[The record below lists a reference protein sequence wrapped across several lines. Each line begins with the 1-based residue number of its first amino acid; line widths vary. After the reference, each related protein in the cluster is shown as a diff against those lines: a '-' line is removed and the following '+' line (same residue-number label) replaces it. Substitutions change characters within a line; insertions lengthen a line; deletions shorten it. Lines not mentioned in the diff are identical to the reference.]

1 MNLNARNKLQE
12 DSPEREEAIYNI
24 AKRQREQNPE
34 MAPITL
40 ELTKSAIDHF
50 RIGGFHAYELIVS
63 EVTEGGRH
71 REEKRVEIKDNF
83 ISFVHHEA
91 YVGLMKVIPA
101 TNHNLELLA
110 SHWAGNRWF
119 IHEDEWR
126 KKVELM
132 AANVK
137 PQRDETAEQTE
148 PEFMPHVS
156 AITEES
162 AKKRLAELQ
171 QQIKAQ
177 EELLQQKVLE
187 AQLKAKDAEPV
198 VPQAIVEDDDDND
211 DDGDEQDG
219 GFEEEFEDEDAPP
232 DPKPLGQ
239 MVDNIKARIFEKHA
253 DEIMEMR
260 KQGNKR
266 IEMTREF
273 RGWLEEERQ
282 LEVA

>member
-1 MNLNARNKLQE
+1 MNLSERNKLQE
-12 DSPEREEAIYNI
+12 DSPGREEAIYNI

-71 REEKRVEIKDNF
+71 REEKKLEIKDNF
-83 ISFVHHEA
+83 ITFVHHEA

-101 TNHNLELLA
+101 TEHNLKLLA
-110 SHWAGNRWF
+110 THWAGNRWF

-132 AANVK
+132 ANDVK
-137 PQRDETAEQTE
+137 PQRNEQAEQTE

-156 AITEES
+156 AVDEET

-187 AQLKAKDAEPV
+187 AQIAQEQKQAEAI
-198 VPQAIVEDDDDND
+198 PQAIVDDDC
-211 DDGDEQDG
+211 DDGDNDEQDE

-232 DPKPLGQ
+232 DPKPLGE

-253 DEIMEMR
+253 AEIMEMR
-260 KQGNKR
+260 KQGKKR

-273 RGWLEEERQ
+273 RQWMEEERQ